1 MPESDE
7 AMQKVKR
14 QSISLITKNQR
25 VNVRFFNP
33 KKLLLFDALYYVTPN
48 SYHPSLKSPDSIQY
62 IRDSLVKQCEIT
74 QHQDKI
80 FVMRLAKRGR
90 ALTNEEAIK
99 KYLEKNGFVSV
110 DPESLELK
118 DQIAVFSSA
127 KIVIGI
133 MGAAMTNTTFCAPN
147 TDVIYLAPEGWME
160 PFYWDLANVVKQ
172 RYHVIY
178 GINQKNNF
186 IIPKL
191 IQYYLSNELN
201 NIELGNLYVRR
212 EFNDINFVIKIY
224 IALIKFGKI
233 NNVYN
238 ICSGNS
244 YNIIELIDIIE
255 KTNYNQKRNKIKYNI
270 SKKFSRENE
279 ILNLVGDSGK
289 LKNLFTEFNL
299 YFPETNINNTIHKM
313 LNKSV

>member
-1 MPESDE
+1 M
-7 AMQKVKR
+7 KL
-14 QSISLITKNQR
+14 LITGSRGFTGLALIEHCKNS
-25 VNVRFFNP
+25 NIDFIEL
-33 KKLLLFDALYYVTPN
+33 KSDLTDYKSLEAEITLLNFDYIVHLAGISNTFHDNGIEYYNIHVIGTENLLKVIYNNKIRIIKIIISSSAYIYGNQDAIFINENALPSPN
-48 SYHPSLKSPDSIQY
+48 SHYAISKFAMEK
-62 IRDSLVKQCEIT
+62 LVLTYNCRLPIIIT
-74 QHQDKI
+74 
-80 FVMRLAKRGR
+80 R
-90 ALTNEEAIK
+90 
-99 KYLEKNGFVSV
+99 
-110 DPESLELK
+110 
-118 DQIAVFSSA
+118 
-127 KIVIGI
+127 
-133 MGAAMTNTTFCAPN
+133 
-147 TDVIYLAPEGWME
+147 
-160 PFYWDLANVVKQ
+160 PFNYT
-172 RYHVIY
+172 